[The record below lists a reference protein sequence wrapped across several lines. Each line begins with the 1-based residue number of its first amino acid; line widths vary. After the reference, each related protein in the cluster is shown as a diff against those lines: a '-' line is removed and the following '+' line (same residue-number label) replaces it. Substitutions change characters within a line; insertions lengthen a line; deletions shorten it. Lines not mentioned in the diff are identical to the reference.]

1 MARRSRGA
9 AAVLVFVY
17 VLLVAA
23 PAHAYVDP
31 GTGSYV
37 FQLIIGA
44 LLGAGVAI
52 KMYWKRNWLS
62 LTRRGSRERAA
73 AEGDAATPLE

>member
-9 AAVLVFVY
+9 TAALVFAY

-44 LLGAGVAI
+44 VLGAGVAI
-52 KMYWKRNWLS
+52 KMFWRRIWFA
-62 LTRRGSRERAA
+62 LTRRGSGERAA
-73 AEGDAATPLE
+73 AGGDATSAE